1 MNLRDLMNKLDTI
14 AEADDPRAQYDKFK
28 ADDARTAAVAQ
39 VKKLM
44 ATPLNA
50 IPRLGDAI
58 DPKTGIIYYGDAGG
72 RGGEGGEAKPYPY
85 KWLADPASTSTQS
98 QAMYKILTPAG
109 LKVIPVEQKGLF
121 GSSQVAGI
129 SLQQLADLDKPV
141 APPVANPAKDPAKPA
156 DTKAFDDDVRKLQ
169 DLTQQLIALMAK
181 KGKPVKENFDIA
193 NSLLESFGYQ
203 LHEDGELA
211 VYKPGAVFDPNSN
224 ILGPA
229 ERTPYVK
236 NMGPADVVDATPK
249 IKTNTGG
256 TSAGLGQSQTDANN
270 AKKAELINRRANG
283 TSLASQTTGTG
294 ALAGKEAELKAAAKA
309 EIDAGL
315 KASKIPV
322 VASAAEAGKIA
333 GMASKGLKVLGKAIP
348 GVGLV
353 FGTQDAIARA
363 EKGDYAGAAMAGI
376 SAVAGLVPG
385 IGTAISLGL
394 DAANMARDYAK
405 TGDAFGGPPD
415 MKKDMPMAP
424 DSAGKPAMKP
434 GGDPKLAQLQKII
447 GAKQDGFFG
456 PETKGKLQVWQQSQ
470 GIKADGQPGP
480 ETYGKA
486 GIKES
491 TQTVAE
497 DIRDMQARLALIE
510 SKAVIRESL
519 GQEYFLDDD
528 WLILDE
534 HGEYVTDLLTIAVIN
549 ESVAGGTVSLFEV
562 NGAEAKT
569 GYNLAKDAYTA
580 GKQFVGSAFRSSR
593 SANAGKAADKVLA
606 KPNNLSGA
614 QKAGLKVGGAVARN
628 PVKTIAGATAVGA
641 GLGYALG
648 GSGGK
653 PVPPVPPAPGPT
665 PGPVPPAPDKPVT
678 PPPTTDMDP
687 EMQSIM
693 DQMGRLIQAMGDST
707 EPGAAAED
715 AMKRASEVMN
725 QARGLGSPTVSNS
738 TIDYSQPTDNVA
750 PTGAPSGF
758 PAGGTTGTPDP
769 TLKVYKED
777 DELSRWLRIAH
788 GR

>member
-1 MNLRDLMNKLDTI
+1 
-14 AEADDPRAQYDKFK
+14 
-28 ADDARTAAVAQ
+28 
-39 VKKLM
+39 
-44 ATPLNA
+44 
-50 IPRLGDAI
+50 
-58 DPKTGIIYYGDAGG
+58 
-72 RGGEGGEAKPYPY
+72 
-85 KWLADPASTSTQS
+85 
-98 QAMYKILTPAG
+98 
-109 LKVIPVEQKGLF
+109 
-121 GSSQVAGI
+121 
-129 SLQQLADLDKPV
+129 
-141 APPVANPAKDPAKPA
+141 
-156 DTKAFDDDVRKLQ
+156 
-169 DLTQQLIALMAK
+169 
-181 KGKPVKENFDIA
+181 
-193 NSLLESFGYQ
+193 
-203 LHEDGELA
+203 
-211 VYKPGAVFDPNSN
+211 
-224 ILGPA
+224 
-229 ERTPYVK
+229 
-236 NMGPADVVDATPK
+236 MGPADVVDATPK
-249 IKTNTGG
+249 IKTNTGR
-256 TSAGLGQSQTDANN
+256 TIDQLSQSQIDANN

-283 TSLASQTTGTG
+283 TSLASKTTGTG
-294 ALAGKEAELKAAAKA
+294 ALAAKEAELKAAAKA

-322 VASAAEAGKIA
+322 VASPAEAGKLA
-333 GMASKGLKVLGKAIP
+333 GMASKGMKVLGKAIP

-405 TGDAFGGPPD
+405 TGNAFGGPPD
-415 MKKDMPMAP
+415 MQKAMPMAP

-491 TQTVAE
+491 SQTVAE
-497 DIRDMQARLALIE
+497 GIRDMQARLALIE

-562 NGAEAKT
+562 NGF
-569 GYNLAKDAYTA
+569 NLAKDAYTA
-580 GKQFVGSAFRSSR
+580 GKQFVGSAFRSSQ
-593 SANAGKAADKVLA
+593 SANAGKAAEKVLA

-648 GSGGK
+648 GGGGK
-653 PVPPVPPAPGPT
+653 PVVPPPPDKPVT
-665 PGPVPPAPDKPVT
+665 PPPDKPVT

-750 PTGAPSGF
+750 PTGAPAGN